1 MNANA
6 QTTEG
11 KKGIITIANG
21 VIISLLAS
29 LCLILLFAL
38 LIKWLKW
45 SDAVIAPVNIAIK
58 IISLAVG
65 IFYATRSGK
74 NGIKTG
80 VTIGVFYIVISYII
94 FSILLGSFAVS
105 IKFLWDFL
113 LGIISGAILGVI
125 FVNLGRN

>member
-74 NGIKTG
+74 NGIKMG

-105 IKFLWDFL
+105 IKLLWDFL

-125 FVNLGRN
+125 FVNLGKN